1 MWHSAFPLAEV
12 SDSNLRRVELDGR
25 AVCIGIVNGEP
36 RAIADTC
43 PHRGAA
49 LSEGLFRDGWVTCPS
64 HLWRFSLIDGVKQ
77 GDENTRVA
85 VYPTRVVDG
94 VVHVDIPPA
103 ATPRSMR
110 EILLAHARGET
121 TEEGA

>member
-12 SDSNLRRVELDGR
+12 PDSSLRRVELDGR

-49 LSEGLFRDGWVTCPS
+49 LSEGLFRDGCVTCPS

-94 VVHVDIPPA
+94 IVHVDIPPA